1 MRKKIMYIIILIA
14 LFISVDVNAETLS
27 ECMENGDCI
36 KLCDYYYYEKD
47 NGIAGQRVIIYY
59 DYKNGIGGTINVD
72 LIEHKTASTGKDKT
86 TTYLINQKRIYSE
99 EKMVS
104 SQPLSCPNYVY
115 VDLEYFNEICFANST
130 DYCYANYGDKFGG
143 TSELTYN
150 YYNDINNFFNADILK
165 KITCKNITLDFVKND
180 VINGYSNSKLQ
191 GKSVPSFL
199 LRDKTYN
206 NLQAERVNKV
216 TDFVNNCITN
226 ILNDNSLSENE
237 KDKKVTEYETMLTE
251 LGKNSDRLEK
261 VIDDNQKY
269 TGGAGGNSDAG
280 GNSIELSET
289 DCNSILGVNEPGYP
303 AYYIFTAFNIIK
315 YLAILILIVFTI
327 MDFLKAIISK
337 DEDAINKSVTQFVK
351 RFIIAIIIFLLPTLI
366 ELVME
371 WSGLVD
377 DVAICGITNIQ
388 E

>member
-1 MRKKIMYIIILIA
+1 MRNRIIYIIFLIA

-27 ECMENGDCI
+27 ECLENGDCI
-36 KLCDYYYYEKD
+36 KLCDYYYYEKN
-47 NGIAGQRVIIYY
+47 NGIAGQRVVIYY
-59 DYKNGIGGTINVD
+59 DYENGLGGTINVD
-72 LIEHKTASTGKDKT
+72 LIEHRAAITGKDKT

-115 VDLEYFNEICFANST
+115 IDLEYFNEICFANST
-130 DYCYANYGDKFGG
+130 NYCYDNYGDKFGG
-143 TSELTYN
+143 TSELRYN
-150 YYNDINNFFNADILK
+150 YYNDINNFFNTDILK
-165 KITCKNITLDFVKND
+165 GKTCKNITLDFVKED
-180 VINGYSNSKLQ
+180 VVNGYSNSILQ
-191 GKSVPSFL
+191 GKNVPSFL
-199 LRDKTYN
+199 LRNKKYN
-206 NLQAERVNKV
+206 NFQIERLNKV
-216 TDFVNNCITN
+216 GDFVNNCIAN
-226 ILNDNSLSENE
+226 VSNNSTLSENE
-237 KDKKVTEYETMLTE
+237 KNKKITEYETMLTE
-251 LGKNSDRLEK
+251 LGKASDKLGK
-261 VIDDNQKY
+261 VIEE
-269 TGGAGGNSDAG
+269 NSSTSD
-280 GNSIELSET
+280 NSIELNET
-289 DCNSILGVNEPGYP
+289 DCDSIFGVNEPGYP

-377 DVAICGITNIQ
+377 DVAICGITDIQ